1 MSQNSREERVMGR
14 AKSWKNDAY
23 SELTAEGTWELCVT
37 LCVTI
42 GVKVGVDSLPKKRD
56 EDGMQSQHFPEF
68 CSWNKRSGVIAG
80 GWGKGSREDLFKMR
94 EITLYLYANG
104 NDPGER
110 GKLAKQ
116 YLH

>member
-1 MSQNSREERVMGR
+1 M
-14 AKSWKNDAY
+14 
-23 SELTAEGTWELCVT
+23 
-37 LCVTI
+37 
-42 GVKVGVDSLPKKRD
+42 
-56 EDGMQSQHFPEF
+56 
-68 CSWNKRSGVIAG
+68 IAG